1 MGNRKYVLTDET
13 KKVENR
19 ILHRIKAVKDFDY
32 VHVGDL
38 GGWVESEDN
47 LSQFGNCW
55 VYDDAMVL
63 DEAKVFDDA
72 KIRDKAAIYGWAIV
86 CGKAMVSDHA
96 NVCDHAIITNEAI
109 VSDNAMVRDRAKVS
123 ENAFIHEMAWIR
135 DNAWVYD
142 NADVC
147 HDAIICDYARVKSKD
162 DYAVYENHWS
172 SGTDGRSFTWT
183 RCNNMWKVG
192 GFFGTGE
199 ELIKKAYEDNE
210 TWGKCYEA
218 IVKAQ
223 EIISKNLNY

>member
-1 MGNRKYVLTDET
+1 MGNKKYILTDET
-13 KKVENR
+13 RKVEDR
-19 ILHRIKAVKDFDY
+19 ILHRIKAVKDFNG
-32 VHVGDL
+32 VHEGDL

-55 VYDDAMVL
+55 IYDNAMVL

-72 KIRDKAAIYGWAIV
+72 TIRDKAAIYGWAIV
-86 CGKAMVSDHA
+86 CGKAMVSGHA

-109 VSDNAMVRDRAKVS
+109 VSDRAMVRDRAKVS
-123 ENAFIHEMAWIR
+123 ENAFIHEMAWISG
-135 DNAWVYD
+135 NAWVYGD
-142 NADVC
+142 ADVC
-147 HDAIICDYARVKSKD
+147 HNATISGYARVKSKD

-172 SGTDGRSFTWT
+172 RGVSGCYFTWT

-192 GFFGTGE
+192 DFFGTGE

-223 EIISKNLNY
+223 EIISKNLDL

>member
-1 MGNRKYVLTDET
+1 MENRKYILTDET
-13 KKVENR
+13 RKVEDR
-19 ILHRIKAVKDFDY
+19 ILHRIKAVKDFNG
-32 VHVGDL
+32 VHEGDL

-55 VYDDAMVL
+55 IYDNAMVL

-72 KIRDKAAIYGWAIV
+72 TIRDKAAIYGWAIV
-86 CGKAMVSDHA
+86 CGKAMVSGHA

-109 VSDNAMVRDRAKVS
+109 VSDSAMVRDRAKVS
-123 ENAFIHEMAWIR
+123 ENAFIHEMAWISG
-135 DNAWVYD
+135 NAWVYGD
-142 NADVC
+142 ADVC
-147 HDAIICDYARVKSKD
+147 HNATIS

-172 SGTDGRSFTWT
+172 SGVSGCYFTWT

-192 GFFGTGE
+192 DFFGTGE

-223 EIISKNLNY
+223 EIISKNLNL

>member
-1 MGNRKYVLTDET
+1 MGNKKYALTDGT
-13 KKVENR
+13 KKVDGH
-19 ILHRIKAVKDFDY
+19 ILHRIMAVKDFDD

-55 VYDDAMVL
+55 IYDDAMVL

-72 KIRDKAAIYGWAIV
+72 KIRDKAVIYGWAIV
-86 CGKAMVSDHA
+86 CGKAMVSGHA
-96 NVCDHAIITNEAI
+96 NVCGRAIVTNEAI
-109 VSDNAMVRDRAKVS
+109 VSDMAMVRDRAKVS
-123 ENAFIHEMAWIR
+123 EKAFIHEMAWISG
-135 DNAWVYD
+135 NAWVYD

-147 HDAIICDYARVKSKD
+147 HNADICDYARVKSKD

-172 SGTDGRSFTWT
+172 SGTSGRYFTWT

-192 GFFGTGE
+192 DFFGTGE
-199 ELIKKAYEDNE
+199 ELIKKAYEDSE

-223 EIISKNLNY
+223 EIISKNLNN